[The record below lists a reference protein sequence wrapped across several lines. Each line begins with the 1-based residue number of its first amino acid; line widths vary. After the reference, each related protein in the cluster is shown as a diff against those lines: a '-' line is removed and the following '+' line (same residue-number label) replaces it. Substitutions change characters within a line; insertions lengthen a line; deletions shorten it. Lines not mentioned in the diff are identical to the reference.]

1 MLRRQ
6 SPRSKERITEFQ
18 NEFERKSRS
27 TPHLRVGGLNP
38 KPAINLA
45 FFIFFINY
53 KICLIFLEEK
63 VCEIRQRKL
72 GLSLITHR

>member
-45 FFIFFINY
+45 FFIFLSIIKY
-53 KICLIFLEEK
+53 LIFLEEK